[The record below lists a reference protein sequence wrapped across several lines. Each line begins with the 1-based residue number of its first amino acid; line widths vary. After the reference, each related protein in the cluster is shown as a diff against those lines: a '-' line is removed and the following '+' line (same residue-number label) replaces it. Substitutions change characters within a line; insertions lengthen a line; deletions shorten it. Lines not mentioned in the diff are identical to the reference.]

1 MKFRGKD
8 RVIVRLGGKNWI
20 VPNSYKMFMRRVRG
34 IIRRHHDFYESLSAG
49 FIDTWFI
56 EKGYTI
62 GDISFVEGSK
72 EYSADEYSLKTGIS
86 IKEALERQWN
96 KAVKVMSDRNTERR
110 KEEKRNPSPLEHLFE

>member
-8 RVIVRLGGKNWI
+8 RVVARLRGEDWI
-20 VPNSYKMFMRRVRG
+20 VPVSYKMFMRRVRG
-34 IIRRHHDFYESLSAG
+34 IIKYRHDFYESLSAG

-72 EYSADEYSLKTGIS
+72 EYSPAEYSKRTGIP
-86 IKEALERQWN
+86 IEEALQRQWD
-96 KAVKVMSDRNTERR
+96 KAVKVMADRNAEREKEKKR
-110 KEEKRNPSPLEHLFE
+110 KPSPLELLF